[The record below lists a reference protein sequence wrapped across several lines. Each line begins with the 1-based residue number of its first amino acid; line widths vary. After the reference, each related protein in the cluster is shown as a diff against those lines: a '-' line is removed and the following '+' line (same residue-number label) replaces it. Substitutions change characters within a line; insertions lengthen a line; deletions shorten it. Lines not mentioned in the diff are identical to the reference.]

1 MNAGLRSYT
10 FSCTF
15 IAHYVF
21 SRFVLA
27 KYDSRLDRSLV
38 FVCLYLSVSGI
49 FTHSKRKDGAL
60 VIARV
65 TAKA

>member
-15 IAHYVF
+15 IVNYVF
-21 SRFVLA
+21 SRF
-27 KYDSRLDRSLV
+27 RSLV
-38 FVCLYLSVSGI
+38 LVLVLVFFLSVFFLGVSGI
-49 FTHSKRKDGAL
+49 FMHSKRKDGAL

>member
-1 MNAGLRSYT
+1 MNAGLRSYK

-15 IAHYVF
+15 IVHYAF
-21 SRFVLA
+21 SRF
-27 KYDSRLDRSLV
+27 RSLV
-38 FVCLYLSVSGI
+38 FVFVFFLSVFFLSVSGI
-49 FTHSKRKDGAL
+49 FMHSKRKDGAL

>member
-1 MNAGLRSYT
+1 MNAGLRSYK

-15 IAHYVF
+15 IVHYVF
-21 SRFVLA
+21 RDLGLWFLFLFSFL
-27 KYDSRLDRSLV
+27 SV
-38 FVCLYLSVSGI
+38 FFLSVSGI
-49 FTHSKRKDGAL
+49 FMHSKRKDGAL

>member
-1 MNAGLRSYT
+1 MNAGLRSYK

-15 IAHYVF
+15 IVHDVF
-21 SRFVLA
+21 SRF
-27 KYDSRLDRSLV
+27 RSLV
-38 FVCLYLSVSGI
+38 FVFVFFLSVFFLSVSGI
-49 FTHSKRKDGAL
+49 FMHSKRKDGAL

>member
-1 MNAGLRSYT
+1 MNAGLRSYK

-15 IAHYVF
+15 IVHYVF
-21 SRFVLA
+21 SRF
-27 KYDSRLDRSLV
+27 RSLV
-38 FVCLYLSVSGI
+38 FVFVFVFFLSVFFLSVSGI
-49 FTHSKRKDGAL
+49 FMHSKRKDGAL

>member
-15 IAHYVF
+15 IVHYVF
-21 SRFVLA
+21 SRF
-27 KYDSRLDRSLV
+27 RSLV
-38 FVCLYLSVSGI
+38 FVFVLFLSVFFLSVSGI
-49 FTHSKRKDGAL
+49 FMHSKRKDGAL

>member
-1 MNAGLRSYT
+1 MNAGLRSYK

-15 IAHYVF
+15 IVHNVF
-21 SRFVLA
+21 SRF
-27 KYDSRLDRSLV
+27 RSLV
-38 FVCLYLSVSGI
+38 FVFVLFLSVFFLSVSGI
-49 FTHSKRKDGAL
+49 FMHSKRKDGAL

>member
-1 MNAGLRSYT
+1 MNAGLRSYK

-15 IAHYVF
+15 IVHYVF
-21 SRFVLA
+21 SRF
-27 KYDSRLDRSLV
+27 RSLGFV
-38 FVCLYLSVSGI
+38 FVFFLSVFFLSVSGI
-49 FTHSKRKDGAL
+49 FMHSKRKDGAL